1 MYRRYF
7 KRLLDINLSL
17 TLILLLFP
25 LMFLIFISVWI
36 FIGFPIFSQK
46 RPGLNNRIFTLYKF
60 KTLYDSTKNNSEKYR
75 KNRLGTFLRKWGLDE
90 LPQLFNIFINNMSFV
105 GPRPL
110 LIKYLK
116 IKEFKNHERRK
127 CLPGITGLAQ
137 VNNFTKLKKKRRKS
151 KWRDQFILDKK
162 YYNNIT
168 FKLDMLIFVLTI
180 KKIIVSKKVD
190 YFREA
195 KLSSKHFYL

>member
-60 KTLYDSTKNNSEKYR
+60 KTLYDSTKN
-75 KNRLGTFLRKWGLDE
+75 
-90 LPQLFNIFINNMSFV
+90 I
-105 GPRPL
+105 
-110 LIKYLK
+110 
-116 IKEFKNHERRK
+116 
-127 CLPGITGLAQ
+127 
-137 VNNFTKLKKKRRKS
+137 LKKQEKQARY
-151 KWRDQFILDKK
+151 FFKK
-162 YYNNIT
+162 MG
-168 FKLDMLIFVLTI
+168 L
-180 KKIIVSKKVD
+180 
-190 YFREA
+190 R
-195 KLSSKHFYL
+195 